1 MDSKIKKLH
10 EENILVD
17 SHLDLG
23 AIINKYRK
31 NGETKILNKY
41 FLDDFKSASFNLI
54 IAAIFIESEFL
65 PDMALKMALRQIE
78 AIYEDVSECSENFFI
93 VKDEDDLEKIETT
106 GKIGILMSLE
116 GAEPIGRNLSFLNTF
131 YRLGVRGLGLTWSR
145 RNFVADGSYFRN
157 PEEGVRGGLTPFG
170 IQVVKRAEEL
180 GIFLDVSHLNDEGFE
195 DMIKYSNKPFI
206 ASHSNARS
214 LNNLKRNLTD
224 EQIRKI
230 GEKGGVVGVN
240 GYKTIISENVN
251 EQNIS
256 RLCDHI
262 EFMTNIAGDKN
273 IGFGFDLC
281 NKYYNTGKKYDVID
295 DHSEVVKITEELLN
309 RGMDEKIVIGILG
322 RNFYEFLKKAL

>member
-116 GAEPIGRNLSFLNTF
+116 GAEPIGRNLSFLNIF